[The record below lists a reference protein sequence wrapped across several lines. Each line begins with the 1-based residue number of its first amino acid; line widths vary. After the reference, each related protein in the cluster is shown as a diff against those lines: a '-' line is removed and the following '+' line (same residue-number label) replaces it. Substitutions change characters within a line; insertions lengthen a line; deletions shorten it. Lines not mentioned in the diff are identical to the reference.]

1 RARGI
6 LLEADRAPGF
16 GEPQAIA
23 GRDTPAEPR
32 PAPELRDLP
41 RHEKAVLGI
50 GDRALDEIA
59 PGQAAEAA
67 VDLAQTREHARRGDR
82 SVPDIV
88 HLAFDEVAEA
98 ILGGPDVD
106 LLPLVGPRAA
116 TDAAVE
122 IDAERDGS
130 LAVARAT
137 EIHRRASEAADARAM
152 RVDDPLDE
160 SRGHRRI
167 GCVAAGLEDRSTFV
181 RRLDLRRSYHAVF
194 ETPTVSAHGA
204 GLYERI
210 RDARQSRHGAE
221 PFRREEEGGIHRG
234 GRRGRKE

>member
-1 RARGI
+1 IEGFPTFLRDARVRRRELSLHESLARREGLEATFRIANQRARGI

-88 HLAFDEVAEA
+88 
-98 ILGGPDVD
+98 
-106 LLPLVGPRAA
+106 
-116 TDAAVE
+116 
-122 IDAERDGS
+122 
-130 LAVARAT
+130 
-137 EIHRRASEAADARAM
+137 
-152 RVDDPLDE
+152 
-160 SRGHRRI
+160 
-167 GCVAAGLEDRSTFV
+167 
-181 RRLDLRRSYHAVF
+181 
-194 ETPTVSAHGA
+194 
-204 GLYERI
+204 
-210 RDARQSRHGAE
+210 
-221 PFRREEEGGIHRG
+221 
-234 GRRGRKE
+234 